1 MQEVLKIEIVQDDNQ
16 YDPKFSKSSPNLAK
30 MKKTTMEIVTEE
42 EEKKMFK

>member
-1 MQEVLKIEIVQDDNQ
+1 
-16 YDPKFSKSSPNLAK
+16 